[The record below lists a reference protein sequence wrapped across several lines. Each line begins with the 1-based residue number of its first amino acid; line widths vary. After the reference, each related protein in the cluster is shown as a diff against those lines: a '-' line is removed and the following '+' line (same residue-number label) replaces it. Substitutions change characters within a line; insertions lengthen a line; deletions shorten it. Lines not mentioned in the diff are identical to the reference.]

1 MIVYCKDQSSL
12 KRLDEIRRKAAETL
26 VSDRRYEKAD
36 SAYCEAKKKFAESYL
51 TESLAKVRECA
62 GAVIMLIED
71 AVMLYKGWY
80 FRKATKRTFD
90 ELKQLP

>member
-26 VSDRRYEKAD
+26 VSD